1 MNNDAFANFFK
12 KKGRRVV
19 KTASGYWYEPHLFCF
34 QNIPYHQAINPN
46 KRELR
51 DLFFKHRA
59 MLVRFNSM
67 ANEKTFPGYIWICDQ
82 KNYNFAHLET
92 KTRNQTR
99 RGLEHNQV
107 TAIDFD
113 FIMQKGWEFI
123 NDTAQRQGRE
133 ADFATTEAW
142 VRYCKAAA
150 GNPDFEA
157 WGAFIQGHLVSF
169 LVGATIGD
177 YYWILRQYS
186 ETAYLK
192 HYPNNA
198 LIYTVTKS
206 KLAEPTINK
215 VSYGLDSVE
224 NTGGLNKFKQGMGF
238 SRQEYHQKILINPML
253 KWMKSKLFKLVMRHV
268 SNISARSN
276 YLKKTN
282 AIINLITE

>member
-1 MNNDAFANFFK
+1 MNNDDFAEFFK
-12 KKGRRVV
+12 DKGRRVV
-19 KTASGYWYEPHLFCF
+19 KTASGYWYEPHSFCF

-46 KRELR
+46 KRELS
-51 DLFFKHRA
+51 DLFFRHRA
-59 MLVRFNSM
+59 MLVRFNSIEH
-67 ANEKTFPGYIWICDQ
+67 EKTFPGYIWICDR
-82 KNYNFAHLET
+82 KNYDFAHLET

-99 RGLEHNQV
+99 RGLENNQV
-107 TAIDFD
+107 TKIDFD
-113 FIMQKGWEFI
+113 LIMQKGWKFI

-133 ADFATTEAW
+133 ADFTTPEAW

-157 WGAFIQGHLVSF
+157 WGAFVQEQLVSF
-169 LVGATIGD
+169 LVGATIED

-186 ETAYLK
+186 ETAYLN

-198 LIYTVTKS
+198 LIYIVTKS
-206 KLAEPTINK
+206 KLAEPAIKK

-238 SRQEYHQKILINPML
+238 SRQEYHQKILINPMF
-253 KWMKSKLFKLVMRHV
+253 KWMKSKYFKLVMRKFL
-268 SNISARSN
+268 NISQRSN

-282 AIINLITE
+282 TIINLITE

>member
-123 NDTAQRQGRE
+123 NDTA
-133 ADFATTEAW
+133 
-142 VRYCKAAA
+142 
-150 GNPDFEA
+150 
-157 WGAFIQGHLVSF
+157 
-169 LVGATIGD
+169 
-177 YYWILRQYS
+177 
-186 ETAYLK
+186 
-192 HYPNNA
+192 
-198 LIYTVTKS
+198 
-206 KLAEPTINK
+206 
-215 VSYGLDSVE
+215 
-224 NTGGLNKFKQGMGF
+224 
-238 SRQEYHQKILINPML
+238 
-253 KWMKSKLFKLVMRHV
+253 
-268 SNISARSN
+268 
-276 YLKKTN
+276 
-282 AIINLITE
+282 

>member
-1 MNNDAFANFFK
+1 MNDDDFAEFFRN
-12 KKGRRVV
+12 KGRRVV
-19 KTASGYWYEPHLFCF
+19 KTASGYWYEPHSFCF

-59 MLVRFNSM
+59 MLVRFNSI
-67 ANEKTFPGYIWICDQ
+67 ANENTFPGYVWICDQ
-82 KNYNFAHLET
+82 KNYDLANLGT

-99 RGLEHNQV
+99 RGLEQSQV
-107 TAIDFD
+107 RAIDFD
-113 FIMQKGWEFI
+113 LLMQKGWEFI

-133 ADFATTEAW
+133 ADFAAPEAW
-142 VRYCKAAA
+142 GRYCKAAA

-157 WGAFIQGHLVSF
+157 WGAFIQEQLVSF
-169 LVGATIGD
+169 LVGGTIDD

-198 LIYTVTKS
+198 LIYTVTKL
-206 KLAEPTINK
+206 KLGEPTINK

-224 NTGGLNKFKQGMGF
+224 STRGLNKFKQGMGF
-238 SRQEYHQKILINPML
+238 SRQEYHQKILINPMF
-253 KWMKSKLFKLVMRHV
+253 KWIKSKFIKLLVRHI
-268 SNISARSN
+268 SNILPKSN
-276 YLKKTN
+276 YLKKAD
-282 AIINLITE
+282 AIINLIIE